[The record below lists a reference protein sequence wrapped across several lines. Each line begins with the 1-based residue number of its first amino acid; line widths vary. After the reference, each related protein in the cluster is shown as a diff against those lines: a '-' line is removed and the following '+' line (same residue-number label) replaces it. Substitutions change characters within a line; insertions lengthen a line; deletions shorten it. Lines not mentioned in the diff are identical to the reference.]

1 MENKYY
7 QPELSELYVG
17 YETYWI
23 KDQIKELTEE
33 NLVPVTFTSK
43 KLSSTLFPPIQWEHE
58 DTDNFKPNLMSYR
71 TKYLTSDDIISLG
84 FNKIAD
90 NRYELICDNKG
101 KVEYGTKFYI
111 ELYYPYE
118 TPWITITHEPVI
130 WCSETISYIGR
141 CKSKNELKTILS
153 WIK

>member
-7 QPELSELYVG
+7 IPNISELFIG
-17 YETYWI
+17 YELESKFVE
-23 KDQIKELTEE
+23 KDTIWWESDTI
-33 NLVPVTFTSK
+33 
-43 KLSSTLFPPIQWEHE
+43 SSGRHLDHFIGFRY
-58 DTDNFKPNLMSYR
+58 DNKIR
-71 TKYLTSDDIISLG
+71 TKVLDSDDIISLG